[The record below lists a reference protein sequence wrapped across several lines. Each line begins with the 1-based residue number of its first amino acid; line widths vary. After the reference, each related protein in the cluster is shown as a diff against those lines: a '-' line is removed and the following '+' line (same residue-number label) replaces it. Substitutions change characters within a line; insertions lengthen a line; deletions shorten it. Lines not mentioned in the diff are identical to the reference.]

1 MFSADGNDL
10 TKSSCPQGVY
20 RKNDVE
26 PGVRIGNMGC
36 WEKSRVLWEHVAGS
50 PCERQGIRD
59 TLSEEV
65 VLKLTPE
72 G

>member
-1 MFSADGNDL
+1 M
-10 TKSSCPQGVY
+10 
-20 RKNDVE
+20 E